1 MRRCLKTCKELDVA
15 CPVTECRY
23 WIDVEEESNC
33 TFESVRVNGPMTLR
47 EAADRLGVSFVRVKQ
62 IQDKALKKIGH
73 FFKDE
78 SI

>member
-1 MRRCLKTCKELDVA
+1 MRGCLKTCKELKVA

-23 WIDVEEESNC
+23 WIDFEEESNC
-33 TFESVRVNGPMTLR
+33 TFESVRVNGSMTLR

-62 IQDKALKKIGH
+62 IGH